1 MNTKTTPISVR
12 ISPQDAAFIAEL
24 EIGEAETPS
33 DKIRALLKEARES
46 RERNNELST
55 YLGLVR
61 KAVNPLFDQI
71 KEQELAENK
80 HSELISFFGE
90 WIVKLLSYLATLD
103 GSKCD
108 LERVEAEIS
117 TRLFRLFDFIARMGI
132 TEEAPCYDPCLISN
146 KLPPLMEI
154 LSIAE
159 TQQQRPSK
167 KKGK

>member
-1 MNTKTTPISVR
+1 MNSKTTPISVR
-12 ISPQDAAFIAEL
+12 ITPQDATFIAEL

-71 KEQELAENK
+71 KKQELADHK
-80 HSELISFFGE
+80 HSELISFLGE

-108 LERVEAEIS
+108 LERVEVEIG
-117 TRLFRLFDFIARMGI
+117 TRLFRLFDFIARRSPLQPPSLR
-132 TEEAPCYDPCLISN
+132 APAFFETMLAIQ
-146 KLPPLMEI
+146 I
-154 LSIAE
+154 RSICR
-159 TQQQRPSK
+159 TSLL
-167 KKGK
+167 KGRS